1 MIKEP
6 VWSLLHM
13 RNLLNTQIIPLWCA
27 VALAINA
34 GCVPQHTSAIQPATE
49 TLVQD
54 VDWHMDQ
61 GIDAYAVG
69 DFDTA
74 IFMWEAAVRLK
85 PRSARLHN
93 FLGLAYMN
101 RSDNGRAMIEFET
114 ATQLDPGLAEA
125 FNNYGYVLFKQ
136 RAYEDALEAYQ
147 HALAIDPA
155 YDSARQNFKLALRAT
170 AGNLDGWAYTL
181 AEEGIRA
188 QDLEQKIALYKR
200 ALEVDSTYAEV
211 FNNLGAAHYYSGD
224 VNQALSSFRK
234 AVNLDP
240 GLAES
245 YNNLGY
251 VYIDLGLYN
260 DAIDQ
265 INNALE
271 IDPFYVDAYNN
282 LARAFVKYGEINN
295 AIIAWRSTLRIQPN
309 NRVARR
315 NLQQY
320 QTP

>member
-1 MIKEP
+1 
-6 VWSLLHM
+6 M
-13 RNLLNTQIIPLWCA
+13 RNLLNSHIIPLCCA
-27 VALAINA
+27 GSLAMNA
-34 GCVPQHTSAIQPATE
+34 GCAVQYPSFTQPVREAP
-49 TLVQD
+49 VQD
-54 VDWHMDQ
+54 VNWYTDE

-85 PRSARLHN
+85 SRSARLRN

-101 RSDNGRAMIEFET
+101 RSDNGRAMMEFET

-155 YDSARQNFKLALRAT
+155 YDSARRNFKLALRAT

-188 QDLEQKIALYKR
+188 EDLEQKIALYKR

-211 FNNLGAAHYYSGD
+211 FNNLGAAHYYNGD

-234 AVNLDP
+234 ALNLDP

-271 IDPFYVDAYNN
+271 IDPYYVDAYNN
-282 LARAFVKYGEINN
+282 LARAFVKYGELNN
-295 AIIAWRSTLRIQPN
+295 AIIAWQSTLRIQPN

-315 NLQQY
+315 NLEQY